1 MAVGDKL
8 LGAEGRWLMGR
19 VIPRQFLDGVS
30 EYLEHFAPDHKDDV
44 LAAIKARA
52 EEIVEADEDM
62 ATDGPG
68 KGAVASCAVV
78 LASYE
83 KLLPVFE
90 GDQRR
95 TILFLQQVMGVCS
108 SALTRSS
115 SGRSAIAR
123 TPSTSSKRRAAR

>member
-1 MAVGDKL
+1 
-8 LGAEGRWLMGR
+8 MGR
-19 VIPRQFLDGVS
+19 VIPRQFLDGVG
-30 EYLEHFAPDHKDDV
+30 EYQHFAPDRKDDV

-68 KGAVASCAVV
+68 KGALASCAVV

-95 TILFLQQVMGVCS
+95 TISFS
-108 SALTRSS
+108 ST
-115 SGRSAIAR
+115 
-123 TPSTSSKRRAAR
+123 